1 MIAAQDSTRFEKTQ
15 QLLEKYD
22 PEHVPHTPR
31 GTPRNAPFSS
41 ANPST
46 RHRNVTNA
54 QSQSSA
60 GSMSPAALL
69 QRTAGLAGS
78 KMVPMLNSIAGM
90 VGDNPDLMNGLK

>member
-1 MIAAQDSTRFEKTQ
+1 MIAAQESTRFEKTQ

-22 PEHVPHTPR
+22 PEHVPQTPR
-31 GTPRNAPFSS
+31 GTPRNAPSGS
-41 ANPST
+41 ANPSI

-54 QSQSSA
+54 QSQSIA